1 MNLSIKARLYV
12 LAVVPILVIAFT
24 MMFFISSA
32 LNDFSSS
39 QIVEAKESMMQT
51 KETELKSYI
60 EIADSALTQLK
71 SQNATKE
78 QVIEALKY
86 IKFGENGYLFGYDS
100 KGTRVLLGTSGSGVG
115 KNFWDLK
122 DTNNFLL
129 VQDIVK
135 QAKNGGGYTTY
146 YFPKPGEKEASPKL
160 SYSIYEPQW
169 DLIIG
174 TGFYLDDVNDALS
187 AMERNTQQKV
197 RNSVTSI
204 ALISLVTVI
213 IATAFAIFVN
223 QSIIRPLRKFDNS
236 IASFASGDADLTA
249 RMESYRVPEFA
260 VLSSNFNA
268 FVASLQAIIKSVSDV
283 SSDVLKETNGM
294 SSRAIQVNE
303 LIAKEKSETEQV
315 ATAMTELTST
325 ANEISNNASQ
335 AADAAKNAED
345 NTVEAMDVFMSAVQ
359 SVQLLAVDV
368 KEASSVISKLEINVQ
383 DISSSLSVIQDIA
396 EQTNLL
402 ALNAA
407 IEAARAG
414 EQGRGFAV
422 VADEVRKLA
431 SRTQASTLEIQ
442 DVIKQLKSGSDAA
455 VRAMETS
462 QSRSVETVEKG
473 DAAKVALDKIQT
485 SINVIMD
492 MNTLIATATEEQS
505 QVGSEISERVEVIY
519 EQSTKTAELASH
531 NREGGERLSDKAH
544 DLATLVHR
552 FTV

>member
-1 MNLSIKARLYV
+1 
-12 LAVVPILVIAFT
+12 

-39 QIVEAKESMMQT
+39 QIVEAKESIMQT
-51 KETELKSYI
+51 KQTELKSYI

-187 AMERNTQQKV
+187 AMEKNTQQKV

-204 ALISLVTVI
+204 ALISLATVI

-223 QSIIRPLRKFDNS
+223 QSIIRPLKKFDNS

-260 VLSSNFNA
+260 ALSNNFNA
-268 FVASLQAIIKSVSDV
+268 FVASLQSIIKSVSDV
-283 SSDVLKETNGM
+283 STDVLKETTGM
-294 SSRAIQVNE
+294 SSRATQVNE

-345 NTVEAMDVFMSAVQ
+345 NTVEALDVFMSAVQ
-359 SVQLLAVDV
+359 SVQLLALDV
-368 KEASSVISKLEINVQ
+368 KEASSVISKLELNVQ
-383 DISSSLSVIQDIA
+383 DISSSLNVIQDIA

-431 SRTQASTLEIQ
+431 RRTQASTLEIQ
-442 DVIKQLKSGSDAA
+442 EVIKQLQSGSDAA

-473 DAAKVALDKIQT
+473 YAAKVALDKIQT
-485 SINVIMD
+485 SIDVIMD

-531 NREGGERLSDKAH
+531 NREGGERLSEKAH
-544 DLATLVHR
+544 DLSTLVHR
-552 FTV
+552 FTI